1 MGTTRNDLFTEAQN
15 QLSAYAKVIGHPA
28 RIAILEYV
36 MNAQT
41 CINGDLVEELGLAQA
56 TISQH
61 LNELK
66 RMGLIMGSLSGT
78 RMCYCINPEGWE
90 KMKIVLT
97 EFLTTDPKLN
107 NPCC

>member
-36 MNAQT
+36 MNSES
-41 CINGDLVEELGLAQA
+41 CINGDLVEEMGLAQA

-90 KMKIVLT
+90 KMKKELT
-97 EFLTTDPKLN
+97 DFLSTDLKIN